1 MAKVMINNQGSFFL
15 YEEIAKDLRDKIYN
29 EQLLDGYRLPSEME
43 LCQQFKASRPTVR
56 RAIDELKREGLVEV
70 LHGKGTFVKKVP
82 RKDIRILDFS
92 GFTDELAKEDNRF
105 TKVILSKTVRISTD
119 QEMKI
124 FQRSKKFKVL
134 ELVRGV
140 YAEDKPFSVDYAYFP
155 MFLYPGIDRKI
166 FDDTSTYRL
175 IREEFQAKF
184 AKAHKS
190 IEFLSQC
197 SDTNVM
203 NFLTGGNRIP
213 LISVEKQIENDR
225 AKIIHYSHFY
235 LLPSLLKFSIDI
247 DIKS

>member
-1 MAKVMINNQGSFFL
+1 MTKAETRNQGTFFL
-15 YEEIAKDLRDKIYN
+15 YEEIAKDIRDKIYQ

-43 LCQQFKASRPTVR
+43 LCRQFKASRPTVR
-56 RAIDELKREGLVEV
+56 RAIDELKKEGLIEV
-70 LHGKGTFVKKVP
+70 LHGKGTYVKKTK

-92 GFTDELAKEDNRF
+92 GFTDGMAQEDSQF
-105 TKVILSKTVRISTD
+105 TKVILAKNVRISSD
-119 QEMKI
+119 EEMKI
-124 FQRSKKFKVL
+124 FRSNKKFKIL

-140 YAEDKPFSVDYAYFP
+140 YENEKPFSVDYAYFP
-155 MFLYPGIDRKI
+155 LSLYPNIDKKI
-166 FDDTSTYRL
+166 FDDTSTYQL
-175 IREEFQAKF
+175 IREVYKAKF

-197 SDTNVM
+197 SDINVL
-203 NFLTGGNRIP
+203 NFLTGGSRIP
-213 LISVEKQIENDR
+213 LISVKKQIENNE